1 MGRDPLRHRSA
12 GRPVELSWHLHFQ
25 GFVRTLLVELLPKP
39 VEFLLLR
46 SQAAAR
52 RNDRLLLQS
61 AVHPL
66 AYPILLRFLGS
77 IPCLI
82 RQDRQLEIDSKLE
95 EPHRQLR
102 EPRQGVGCER
112 HAFVGPDAIGQP

>member
-1 MGRDPLRHRSA
+1 M
-12 GRPVELSWHLHFQ
+12 
-25 GFVRTLLVELLPKP
+25 RTLLVELLRKP

-52 RNDRLLLQS
+52 RDGRLLLQR

-66 AYPILLRFLGS
+66 AYPILLRLPGS
-77 IPCLI
+77 FPGLI
-82 RQDRQLEIDSKLE
+82 RQDRQLGIDSKLD

-102 EPRQGVGCER
+102 EPCQGVGCER
-112 HAFVGPDAIGQP
+112 YAFVGSDAIGQP